1 MKSVSNSANPIDS
14 SINSLKDK
22 KILLGVCG
30 SISAYKSAL
39 LVRLLIKQGC
49 EVQVIMTESA
59 SDFIT
64 PLTLATLSKKPVL
77 IDFIKNKEGVWNNH
91 VDLGLWADAFIIA
104 PASEN
109 TIAKLA
115 NGLCDNLLSATYLS
129 ARCPVF
135 VAPAMDLDMYQHPST
150 LRNLEYLKS
159 YGNILIEATHG
170 ELASGLIGQGR
181 LEEPEEIVT
190 FLNDFFENYVQKE
203 ATREEIKPSYL
214 PLKGKKLTLTAG
226 ATREAIDP
234 VRYLTNHSSGKM
246 GYAIATEAQKLGA
259 EVTLISTSSL
269 ENPKDVHV
277 IKIHSADE
285 MLLAVENVFQ
295 ETDIFVF
302 AAAVADYRPLEV
314 ATQKIKKEEGV
325 EKMIIELTKNPDIA
339 ATIGAKK
346 QSSQFLVGFALETN
360 NELENAQSKLK
371 RKNLDMIVLNSLQE
385 KGAGFGHDT
394 NKISIIDINGKT
406 DFELK
411 SKTEVAKDI
420 LKTIIDKL
428 DLRKNPVLPVL
439 EEKNE
444 VKQGTKKPVVPKKFE
459 INKEEEF

>member
-1 MKSVSNSANPIDS
+1 MATTPTSEN
-14 SINSLKDK
+14 SINHLQNK

-39 LVRLLIKQGC
+39 LVRLLVKQGC
-49 EVQVIMTESA
+49 EVQVIMTKSA

-150 LRNLEYLKS
+150 LRNLDYLKS

-181 LEEPEEIVT
+181 LEEPENIIT
-190 FLNDFFENYVQKE
+190 FLNVFFENYEEKE
-203 ATREEIKPSYL
+203 AITKEIEPPYL

-234 VRYLTNHSSGKM
+234 VRYLSNHSSGKM

-269 ENPKDVHV
+269 ESPKDINVV
-277 IKIHSADE
+277 KIASADE
-285 MLLAVENVFQ
+285 MLLAVETVFQ
-295 ETDIFVF
+295 ETDIFIF

-325 EKMIIELTKNPDIA
+325 DKMVIELTKNPDIA

-371 RKNLDMIVLNSLQE
+371 KKNLDMIVLNSLQE
-385 KGAGFGHDT
+385 KGAGFGYDT
-394 NKISIIDINGKT
+394 NKISIIDTKGKT

-411 SKTEVAKDI
+411 SKIEVAQDI
-420 LKTIIDKL
+420 LKTIIEKL
-428 DLRKNPVLPVL
+428 DLRKNPVLDKI
-439 EEKNE
+439 EEE
-444 VKQGTKKPVVPKKFE
+444 VKEEIKKPIAHKKFE

>member
-1 MKSVSNSANPIDS
+1 MATVTTPNNSTNH
-14 SINSLKDK
+14 LKNK
-22 KILLGVCG
+22 KILLGICG

-39 LVRLLIKQGC
+39 LVRLLVKQGC
-49 EVQVIMTESA
+49 QVQVIMTKSA
-59 SDFIT
+59 TDFIT

-77 IDFIKNKEGVWNNH
+77 TKFIKNKEGVWNNH
-91 VDLGLWADAFIIA
+91 VDLGLWADAFVIA

-159 YGNILIEATHG
+159 YGNILIEATYG
-170 ELASGLIGQGR
+170 ELASGLVGQGR
-181 LEEPEEIVT
+181 LEEPENIIT
-190 FLNDFFENYVQKE
+190 FLNNFFENYEDEKAVTKE
-203 ATREEIKPSYL
+203 IEPPYL
-214 PLKGKKLTLTAG
+214 PLKGKKITLTAG

-246 GYAIATEAQKLGA
+246 GYAIAAEAQKLGA
-259 EVTLISTSSL
+259 EVTLVSSSIL
-269 ENPKDVHV
+269 EVPKDVKL
-277 IKIHSADE
+277 IKVGSADE
-285 MLLAVENVFQ
+285 MLLGVEEVFQ
-295 ETDIFVF
+295 ETDIFIF

-314 ATQKIKKEEGV
+314 ATQKIKKKEGIDNMV
-325 EKMIIELTKNPDIA
+325 IELTKNPDIA

-346 QSSQFLVGFALETN
+346 QSRQFLVGFALETN

-371 RKNLDMIVLNSLQE
+371 KKNLDMIVLNSLQE

-394 NKISIIDINGKT
+394 NKISIIDAKGKK

-420 LKTIIDKL
+420 LTTIIEKL
-428 DLRKNPVLPVL
+428 DLKKNPVL
-439 EEKNE
+439 EKGKKEE
-444 VKQGTKKPVVPKKFE
+444 VKKTVQKKFE

>member
-1 MKSVSNSANPIDS
+1 MTTVPTSKNTTDNLH
-14 SINSLKDK
+14 NNLKGK
-22 KILLGVCG
+22 KILLGVCA

-39 LVRLLIKQGC
+39 LIRLLVKQGC
-49 EVQVIMTESA
+49 EVQVVMTKSA
-59 SDFIT
+59 TDFIT
-64 PLTLATLSKKPVL
+64 PLTLATLSKNPVL

-91 VDLGLWADAFIIA
+91 VDLGLWADAFVVA

-129 ARCPVF
+129 ARCAVF
-135 VAPAMDLDMYQHPST
+135 IAPAMDLDMYQHPST

-181 LEEPEEIVT
+181 LEEPENIVS
-190 FLNDFFENYVQKE
+190 FLNDFFENY
-203 ATREEIKPSYL
+203 EEEKAVTKKIEPPYL
-214 PLKGKKLTLTAG
+214 PLKGKKITLTAG

-246 GYAIATEAQKLGA
+246 GYAIAEEAQKLGA
-259 EVTLISTSSL
+259 EVTLVSSSNL
-269 ENPKDVHV
+269 EVPKDVRLV
-277 IKIHSADE
+277 KVGSADE
-285 MLLAVENVFQ
+285 MLLGVENEFQ
-295 ETDIFVF
+295 ETDIFIF

-314 ATQKIKKEEGV
+314 ATQKIKKEEGID
-325 EKMIIELTKNPDIA
+325 KMVIELTKNPDIA

-394 NKISIIDINGKT
+394 NKISIIDTKGKK

-420 LKTIIDKL
+420 LETIIEKL
-428 DLRKNPVLPVL
+428 DLKKNPVLE
-439 EEKNE
+439 EEKKEE
-444 VKQGTKKPVVPKKFE
+444 VKKPVHKKFE

>member
-1 MKSVSNSANPIDS
+1 MATVSTSHNSTNH
-14 SINSLKDK
+14 LKNK

-39 LVRLLIKQGC
+39 LVRLLVKQGC
-49 EVQVIMTESA
+49 EVQVIMTKSA
-59 SDFIT
+59 TDFIT

-77 IDFIKNKEGVWNNH
+77 TEFIKNKEGVWNNH
-91 VDLGLWADAFIIA
+91 VDLGLWADVFVVA

-150 LRNLEYLKS
+150 LRNLEFLKS

-170 ELASGLIGQGR
+170 ELASGLVGQGR
-181 LEEPEEIVT
+181 LEEPENIVS
-190 FLNDFFENYVQKE
+190 FLNDFFENYKQEKAVTKE
-203 ATREEIKPSYL
+203 IEPPYL
-214 PLKGKKLTLTAG
+214 PLKGKKITLTAG

-259 EVTLISTSSL
+259 EVMLISSSNL
-269 ENPKDVHV
+269 EVPEGVEITKVG
-277 IKIHSADE
+277 SADE
-285 MLLAVENVFQ
+285 MLLGVENVFQ
-295 ETDIFVF
+295 ETDIFIF

-314 ATQKIKKEEGV
+314 ATQKIKKKEGV
-325 EKMIIELTKNPDIA
+325 DNMVIELTKNPDIA
-339 ATIGAKK
+339 ATIGGKK

-360 NELENAQSKLK
+360 NELENAESKLK
-371 RKNLDMIVLNSLQE
+371 KKNLDMIVLNSLQE

-394 NKISIIDINGKT
+394 NKISIIDAKGKK

-420 LKTIIDKL
+420 LETIIEKL
-428 DLRKNPVLPVL
+428 DLKKNPVLE
-439 EEKNE
+439 EEKKEE
-444 VKQGTKKPVVPKKFE
+444 VKKPVHKKFE